1 VTAAA
6 LTVPRTRSVRQA
18 GIAGTAAFALAVF
31 LVLTYSQG
39 WQLPLT
45 GGSDEAADSSLIR
58 TLFLPAYA
66 AGVLLLALVP
76 ANTARGLIRQP
87 FLLAL
92 LSIASLSLF
101 WSVAPDQTERRIFA
115 LAFTTLGGVVLAA
128 RYSWARLAEVLATAF
143 AILAV
148 ASMFVCVF
156 VPQVGRMTE
165 IFPGAWR
172 GLWVEKNALGDNM
185 ALGAVICA
193 AAALLNPRRSLRWWG
208 AAALCFTLVLAST
221 SKTALLSA
229 MLGACAFLLVGWVRR
244 GPAGAVAATWTTALA
259 LALLAGVMLFASDA
273 VFGLLGKDA
282 TLTGR
287 TRIWAAVLRQI
298 AERPWQGYGYG
309 AIWTE
314 TDAWGPLARISRDA
328 GFVAH
333 HAHNAWLEQWLSMG
347 VIGLAAW
354 TGFFV
359 QTLAANIW
367 ALYRRRGAYLALPF
381 FLVYALMTL
390 TESVAVTYNDM
401 RWVIFVALAVRL
413 SLPDEPPPVLVAAP
427 QRPQAVRRHG
437 MRGHQPFRPESP
449 ASNAG

>member
-1 VTAAA
+1 MTAAV
-6 LTVPRTRSVRQA
+6 LTFPRTRSVRRDGFA
-18 GIAGTAAFALAVF
+18 GGIAFAAAVF
-31 LVLTYSQG
+31 MVLTYSQG
-39 WQLPLT
+39 WEMPLT
-45 GGSDEAADSSLIR
+45 GASGEAADSVLIR
-58 TLFLPAYA
+58 TLFLPAYG
-66 AGVLLLALVP
+66 AGVLLLALGP
-76 ANTARGLIRQP
+76 ANSARGLIRQP

-92 LSIASLSLF
+92 FAIACLSLF

-115 LAFTTLGGVVLAA
+115 LGFTTLSGVVLAA
-128 RYSWARLAEVLATAF
+128 RFSWARLAEVLASAF
-143 AILAV
+143 ALLAL
-148 ASMFVCVF
+148 ASLFVCVF
-156 VPQVGRMTE
+156 VPSVGRMTE

-172 GLWVEKNALGDNM
+172 GLWVEKNAFGGNM
-185 ALGAVICA
+185 AMGAAICA
-193 AAALLNPRRSLRWWG
+193 AAALLNPRRSGLWWS
-208 AAALCFTLVLAST
+208 AAALSFALVLAST

-229 MLGACAFLLVGWVRR
+229 MLGMAAFLLVGWVRR
-244 GPAGAVAATWTTALA
+244 GPAGAVAATWTTAVILA
-259 LALLAGVMLFASDA
+259 LVAGATIFASDA

-287 TRIWAAVLRQI
+287 TRIWSAVLRQI

-314 TDAWGPLARISRDA
+314 TDPYGPLARISQEA

-359 QTLAANIW
+359 QTFAANIW

-413 SLPDEPPPVLVAAP
+413 ALPDEPAEVTTRRPAAP
-427 QRPQAVRRHG
+427 VATPGTSARWRPRQSRR
-437 MRGHQPFRPESP
+437 P
-449 ASNAG
+449 